1 MTHAPRQT
9 IHIIEYV
16 TEGVSDMDTAAEFPF
31 LLFEFADREG
41 TIQPLCFVNPTKII
55 QTNAIDEVRTA
66 LQAVERACNEGYYA
80 AGFIAYEAAPAF
92 DPAYAVV
99 PGDPSLPLLWFGLFD
114 KPLTEIP
121 PHPHMNYQ
129 FTAWTPAVKRGDF
142 DRQIAN
148 IKAAIAQ
155 GETYQVNY
163 TMRLRAQFHGDD
175 RTFYRTLAAAQ
186 QAPYSAYL
194 NIGRQRI
201 LSASPELFF
210 RQHGSHIMTR
220 PMKGTAK
227 RGLWMEDDSN
237 QANWLLDS
245 AKNQAEN
252 VMIVDL
258 IRNDLGRIAET
269 GSVHVDSL
277 FAVEAYPTVWQ
288 MTSTITATT
297 RADTTL
303 DDVFAAL
310 FPCGSITGAPKIST
324 MKKIAELEDSPRGVY
339 CGAVGY
345 MTPDHTR
352 VFNVAIR
359 TVVLDASTGVA
370 EYGAGGGITWNS
382 EAQEEYT
389 ETLTK
394 AAILTETVP
403 AFELLE
409 TMRLEQGQYALL
421 DRHLRRLAKSARYF
435 DIPLD
440 LPRVQEQL
448 DEHARA
454 FDSFARRVRLLVSQD
469 GQIRIESTA
478 LSPSPLESRPVALAN
493 RPVSRYNRFLYHKT
507 TCRDV
512 YEALQSEH
520 PDALDVLL
528 WNEQGEITEFT
539 IGNVVLNIRGELL
552 TPARESGLLDGTL
565 RAELLEQGVVRAA
578 TITLSE
584 LASARQIWLISSVRG
599 WIPVHFHPSSVLSQ
613 NVLQR

>member
-1 MTHAPRQT
+1 
-9 IHIIEYV
+9 
-16 TEGVSDMDTAAEFPF
+16 MDTAAEFPF

-80 AGFIAYEAAPAF
+80 ACFIAYEAAPAF

-114 KPLTEIP
+114 KP
-121 PHPHMNYQ
+121 
-129 FTAWTPAVKRGDF
+129 
-142 DRQIAN
+142 
-148 IKAAIAQ
+148 
-155 GETYQVNY
+155 
-163 TMRLRAQFHGDD
+163 
-175 RTFYRTLAAAQ
+175 
-186 QAPYSAYL
+186 
-194 NIGRQRI
+194 
-201 LSASPELFF
+201 
-210 RQHGSHIMTR
+210 
-220 PMKGTAK
+220 
-227 RGLWMEDDSN
+227 
-237 QANWLLDS
+237 
-245 AKNQAEN
+245 
-252 VMIVDL
+252 
-258 IRNDLGRIAET
+258 
-269 GSVHVDSL
+269 L

-478 LSPSPLESRPVALAN
+478 LSPSPLESRFVALAN

-584 LASARQIWLISSVRG
+584 LASARQIWLINSVRG
-599 WIPVHFHPSSVLSQ
+599 WIPVHFYPSSVLTQ